1 MARPRRDTRRQG
13 RAPTGQSNSTGE
25 QVMISRQGGLVALL
39 LGIWSAAVL
48 AEVPAPD
55 STAARHEAQRL
66 AELPRSSPWL
76 AGSTR
81 QGASSK
87 DASRTTA
94 GSLPIGKWRMA
105 GQ

>member
-1 MARPRRDTRRQG
+1 MMSRRG
-13 RAPTGQSNSTGE
+13 A
-25 QVMISRQGGLVALL
+25 LLALL
-39 LGIWSAAVL
+39 LGTWSTAVL

-55 STAARHEAQRL
+55 STAARHEAEQL

-94 GSLPIGKWRMA
+94 ESLPIGKWRMA